1 MPAGPW
7 GGKMLARLILA
18 ALVLPIPASAGVF
31 HMTECADHPV
41 GTEFC
46 SPEAALDMLDG
57 IEPAWGNRFDRDAP
71 YAIVSVL
78 SALQSGL
85 ADRIETGTCEAGEL
99 AAYEADELWAWYI
112 GDVAPGVPISYEMEF
127 SVLRRY
133 TENVIGYLTNGE
145 CTLK

>member
-1 MPAGPW
+1 MMTRATLAVL
-7 GGKMLARLILA
+7 MLATP
-18 ALVLPIPASAGVF
+18 VSAGVF
-31 HMTECADHPV
+31 HLSDCADHAL

-46 SPEAALDMLDG
+46 SPETALAMLDG

-78 SALQSGL
+78 GALQQGL

-112 GDVAPGVPISYEMEF
+112 GDVAEGVPISYEMEF

-133 TENVIGYLTNGE
+133 TENVIFYLSNGG
-145 CTLK
+145 CS

>member
-1 MPAGPW
+1 M
-7 GGKMLARLILA
+7 MARVTLA
-18 ALVLPIPASAGVF
+18 ALMLATPAAAGVF
-31 HMTECADHPV
+31 HLTDCADHAV

-46 SPEAALDMLDG
+46 SPEQALEMLDG

-78 SALQSGL
+78 GALQAGL
-85 ADRIETGTCEAGEL
+85 ANRIETGACETGEL

-112 GDVAPGVPISYEMEF
+112 GDMAEGVPISYEMEF

-133 TENVIGYLTNGE
+133 TENVIFYLSNGE
-145 CTLK
+145 CS